1 MKKFFICAALATV
14 ALVSFAGKLEFN
26 TSCGD
31 SYIVEYPDDMTTQEL
46 VDRLILLDKALC

>member
-1 MKKFFICAALATV
+1 MKKFFLCAAFATMALA
-14 ALVSFAGKLEFN
+14 SFAGSLQFN

-31 SYIVEYPDDMTTQEL
+31 SYTVEYPDDMSTQEL